1 MPAMFGLLIPGRR
14 CLIDPEPVSVPET
27 QVPNQHVFSFMAL
40 PFFTHIIIFL
50 LPGSY
55 LPPNTAA
62 NIYIQS
68 PISQES
74 NLLGEIS
81 NEKPSA
87 MFESPVKSE
96 LPKARIR
103 VGIEIAARKDVAVV

>member
-1 MPAMFGLLIPGRR
+1 MFGLLIPGRR
-14 CLIDPEPVSVPET
+14 CLIEPEPVSVPGT
-27 QVPNQHVFSFMAL
+27 DVPNQYIFSFMAL

-55 LPPNTAA
+55 LPPNTTAKV
-62 NIYIQS
+62 YLQS
-68 PISQES
+68 PTSEES
-74 NLLGEIS
+74 KLLGEIS

-87 MFESPVKSE
+87 MFVSPVKSE

-103 VGIEIAARKDVAVV
+103 VGIEIAARKDVPLA

>member
-1 MPAMFGLLIPGRR
+1 MFGLLIPGRR
-14 CLIDPEPVSVPET
+14 CLIDPELVSVSGT
-27 QVPNQHVFSFMAL
+27 DVSNQYIFSFMAV
-40 PFFTHIIIFL
+40 PVFTHIIIFL

-55 LPPNTAA
+55 LPPNTTA

-103 VGIEIAARKDVAVV
+103 VGIEIAAKKDIPVV